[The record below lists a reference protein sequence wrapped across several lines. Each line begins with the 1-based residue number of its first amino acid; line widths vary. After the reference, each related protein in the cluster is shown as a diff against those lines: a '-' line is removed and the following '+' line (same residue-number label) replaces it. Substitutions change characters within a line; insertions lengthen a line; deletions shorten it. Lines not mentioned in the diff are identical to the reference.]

1 MGPSVSPP
9 ATRSPSSRMR
19 ARGRATSSR
28 SPRSSGPA
36 SSTGSACGSRPSR
49 SSGGSRRSC
58 EPGDERGAGVSGVL
72 SALLI
77 ALAACAT
84 TTMSVSPTDRWR
96 ADLDA
101 YRTRRGALATEVR
114 QVTVDFQT
122 LGAESSFPGLED
134 KIATL
139 AARVRRGE
147 EPDDEQ
153 TLTRSLWSLSL
164 GELVLF
170 QRYLALSSRPL
181 SSTCAERAGKNV
193 LNTPMGRL
201 LKPGGMVRTKG
212 SMQSYH
218 VRQSRSVAETIVSTA
233 VDRGSPARPNSAATT
248 GRFVSANAGKRNVS
262 IVRWS
267 HRATAGL
274 SL

>member
-1 MGPSVSPP
+1 MDPSASPP

-36 SSTGSACGSRPSR
+36 SSTGSACASRPSR

-58 EPGDERGAGVSGVL
+58 EPGDERGAGVSGIL

-84 TTMSVSPTDRWR
+84 TTPSVSPTDRWR

-101 YRTRRGALATEVR
+101 YRTRRGALAAEVR
-114 QVTVDFQT
+114 QVTDDFQA

-170 QRYLALSSRPL
+170 QRYLALSSRLVELEAAHAELEAARLDLWLRRLTLDLTAEPGAEPREQAPPF
-181 SSTCAERAGKNV
+181 TCARYPV
-193 LNTPMGRL
+193 GR
-201 LKPGGMVRTKG
+201 V
-212 SMQSYH
+212 
-218 VRQSRSVAETIVSTA
+218 E
-233 VDRGSPARPNSAATT
+233 
-248 GRFVSANAGKRNVS
+248 FVSCREPV
-262 IVRWS
+262 
-267 HRATAGL
+267 
-274 SL
+274 

>member
-1 MGPSVSPP
+1 MSWI
-9 ATRSPSSRMR
+9 
-19 ARGRATSSR
+19 
-28 SPRSSGPA
+28 
-36 SSTGSACGSRPSR
+36 
-49 SSGGSRRSC
+49 
-58 EPGDERGAGVSGVL
+58 L

-170 QRYLALSSRPL
+170 QRYLALSSRLVELEAAHAELEAARLDLWLRRLTLDLTAEPGAEPL
-181 SSTCAERAGKNV
+181 EQAAPPPFTCAHYPV
-193 LNTPMGRL
+193 GR
-201 LKPGGMVRTKG
+201 V
-212 SMQSYH
+212 
-218 VRQSRSVAETIVSTA
+218 E
-233 VDRGSPARPNSAATT
+233 
-248 GRFVSANAGKRNVS
+248 FVSCREPVGP
-262 IVRWS
+262 
-267 HRATAGL
+267 
-274 SL
+274 

>member
-1 MGPSVSPP
+1 MDPSASPP

-36 SSTGSACGSRPSR
+36 SSTGSACASRPSR
-49 SSGGSRRSC
+49 SSGGSRRSR
-58 EPGDERGAGVSGVL
+58 EPGGARE
-72 SALLI
+72 A
-77 ALAACAT
+77 
-84 TTMSVSPTDRWR
+84 
-96 ADLDA
+96 
-101 YRTRRGALATEVR
+101 EVR

-164 GELVLF
+164 GELVFF
-170 QRYLALSSRPL
+170 QRYLALSSRLVELEAAHAELEAARLDLWLRRLTLDLTAEPGAEPL
-181 SSTCAERAGKNV
+181 EQAAPPPFTCARYPV
-193 LNTPMGRL
+193 GR
-201 LKPGGMVRTKG
+201 V
-212 SMQSYH
+212 
-218 VRQSRSVAETIVSTA
+218 E
-233 VDRGSPARPNSAATT
+233 
-248 GRFVSANAGKRNVS
+248 FVSCREP
-262 IVRWS
+262 VRP
-267 HRATAGL
+267 
-274 SL
+274 